1 MKTLIALSFLTLLQG
16 CALLEMIGIN
26 HPADVAPS
34 LKHCHE
40 VDYTRKGVDI
50 IIKAK
55 CRVPVA

>member
-26 HPADVAPS
+26 HPSDVAPS
-34 LKHCHE
+34 LKHCHH
-40 VDYTRKGVDI
+40 VDYERRGVDI
-50 IIKAK
+50 DIKAK